1 MPLRHFPYV
10 LITNDSA
17 AKGTLLIVN
26 ASLAC
31 CGADELMQRGI
42 GKGVT
47 SPPLLG
53 EEEIRE
59 VRLATGENRCGKTA
73 ETPGANHE
81 RPANYC
87 NSISDR
93 NTLSLLVCAGVILTL
108 IWSIG
113 ANWEV

>member
-1 MPLRHFPYV
+1 M
-10 LITNDSA
+10 
-17 AKGTLLIVN
+17 LIVN

-87 NSISDR
+87 NYISEPFRLLDK
-93 NTLSLLVCAGVILTL
+93 NILSLLVCAGVILTL